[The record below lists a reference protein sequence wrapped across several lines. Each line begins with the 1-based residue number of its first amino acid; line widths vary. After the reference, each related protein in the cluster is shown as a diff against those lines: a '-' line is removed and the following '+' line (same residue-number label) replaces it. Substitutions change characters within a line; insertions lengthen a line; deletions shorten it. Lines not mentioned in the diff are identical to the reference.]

1 MTSNLADMRI
11 WVPAVA
17 KGTLLKPETQRER
30 LRTVSLEAGED
41 GSGYGL
47 GIFNINGWIGH
58 NGSLPGYKTVAVY
71 LPEKD
76 MTLVVMVNS
85 DVSGENTNLVG
96 SLLTPITQ
104 LISQATS
111 TSDRTGADAVSGC
124 PHPMVTEQAICCPGA
139 KWCNFLR
146 ASGKQ
151 KSRCKFDCKSQ
162 FNTGLWRSW

>member
-104 LISQATS
+104 LIS
-111 TSDRTGADAVSGC
+111 
-124 PHPMVTEQAICCPGA
+124 PG
-139 KWCNFLR
+139 NVYE
-146 ASGKQ
+146 
-151 KSRCKFDCKSQ
+151 
-162 FNTGLWRSW
+162 